1 MSISEYTD
9 IDPMFQH
16 QISLR
21 VRYAETDRMGYTY
34 YGNYAIYFEV
44 ARVETLRS
52 AGITYRSLE
61 DEGVLLPV
69 ADYSIKY
76 HKPAF
81 YDDELRI
88 ETVIPTLPTA
98 KIRFEY
104 KTYRGDELLNT
115 ASTDLVF
122 VDKATGRP
130 MRCPADVLEAMKKYF
145 S

>member
-1 MSISEYTD
+1 
-9 IDPMFQH
+9 MFQNK
-16 QISLR
+16 ISLR
-21 VRYAETDRMGYTY
+21 VRYAETDRMGYSY

-44 ARVETLRS
+44 ARVEALRS
-52 AGITYRSLE
+52 LGITYKSLE

-69 ADYSIKY
+69 VEYTIRY
-76 HKPAF
+76 NKPAF

-104 KTYRGDELLNT
+104 KTFRGDELLNT
-115 ASTDLVF
+115 AATDLVF
-122 VDKATGRP
+122 VDKQSGRP
-130 MRCPADVLEAMKKYF
+130 MRCPDDVLNAMKKHF

>member
-1 MSISEYTD
+1 
-9 IDPMFQH
+9 
-16 QISLR
+16 

-34 YGNYAIYFEV
+34 YGNYAVYFEV

-52 AGITYRSLE
+52 AGITYKSLE
-61 DEGVLLPV
+61 DEGILLPV
-69 ADYSIKY
+69 SDYTIKY
-76 HKPAF
+76 IKPAF

-88 ETVIPTLPTA
+88 ETVIPILPTA

-122 VDKATGRP
+122 VDKEAGRP
-130 MRCPADVLEAMKKYF
+130 MRCPADVLEAMKKHF
-145 S
+145 N